1 MSPYKSLAIVG
12 ATGNLGEQLL
22 AALADDPRGRT
33 LDIRILTRPSPWQ
46 ITVDPGLNVSLHQIT
61 YNTRNTHS
69 TLLQALKGVDVVI
82 STLGDDSGLTSRDV
96 RNSGELPGFR
106 AQDEVAR
113 AAKEA
118 GVKLFV
124 PSYVDETDT
133 CCKFFSLIYI
143 LS

>member
-1 MSPYKSLAIVG
+1 MTVFNVHLRSGYRSALASVMSSYRSLAILG

-22 AALADDPRGRT
+22 AAIARDPRAKP

-46 ITVDPGLNVSLHQIT
+46 IPVDPGLNVSLHQIT
-61 YNTRNTHS
+61 YNTRNTHAS
-69 TLLQALKGVDVVI
+69 LLKALKGVDVVI
-82 STLGDDSGLTSRDV
+82 SAVGDDSGLTSRDV
-96 RNSGELPGFR
+96 ANSGELPGFK

-124 PSYVDETDT
+124 PA
-133 CCKFFSLIYI
+133 
-143 LS
+143 